1 MATVVQKYGG
11 SSVADVERLRRVAGV
26 VVDRWRSGDRL
37 VVVVSAMG
45 KTTDALIA
53 QARGIAPA
61 PSQRELDMLV
71 TAGERISMALLSMA
85 IHEAGGDS
93 ISFTGSQSGIITDTS
108 HQGARILEVRPV
120 RVFEELERG
129 RIVIVAG
136 YQGVSRDKEVTT
148 LGRGGTDTTAVAMA
162 AALGAEACEIYS
174 DVDGVY
180 SADPNLCAQA
190 RLLPEL
196 SYETMQSIAGA
207 GARVLNADAVEF
219 AKRAG
224 IAVFARRS
232 LDGSGRQ
239 TVVSREANEPSGVV
253 AVVHARAV
261 TRVCGA
267 ADLADTL
274 AAVREAN
281 GRVIYATAA
290 PDADL
295 LVDRTGI
302 PGQSPAPVEALA
314 EARGLE
320 AAGVEVVTLVGT
332 ALAGRPETWR
342 AVAEVAVPLSWTAA
356 ANALYL
362 VYPLGAGEHA
372 TGLLHDRLVAAG

>member
-11 SSVADVERLRRVAGV
+11 SSVADAECLRAVAGA
-26 VVDRWRSGDRL
+26 VVDRWRGGDRV

-53 QARGIAPA
+53 QAQTISPE

-71 TAGERISMALLSMA
+71 SAGERISMALLSMA

-108 HQGARILEVRPV
+108 HQGARILEVRPI
-120 RVFEELERG
+120 RVVEELDRG

-136 YQGVSRDKEVTT
+136 YQGVSREKEITT

-180 SADPNLCAQA
+180 STDPNLSDQA
-190 RLLPEL
+190 RLLSEV
-196 SYETMQSIAGA
+196 SYETMQAIAGA

-224 IAVFARRS
+224 IAVFARKTG
-232 LDGSGRQ
+232 DPSGRE
-239 TVVSREANEPSGVV
+239 TVVSTDADEPSGVV
-253 AVVHARAV
+253 AVVHAGAV
-261 TRVCGA
+261 TRLRGA
-267 ADLADTL
+267 VGVPELLEAI
-274 AAVREAN
+274 REAN
-281 GRVIYATAA
+281 GRVMTLTAA
-290 PDADL
+290 PEVDV

-302 PGQSPAPVEALA
+302 PGKNAAPLRDLA
-314 EARGLE
+314 QELGL
-320 AAGVEVVTLVGT
+320 AVTDVEVTTLVGSG
-332 ALAGRPETWR
+332 LACRPECWR
-342 AVAEVAVPLSWTAA
+342 AVAGAITPLGWIVGANRLHLVLADGDGAA
-356 ANALYL
+356 A
-362 VYPLGAGEHA
+362 
-372 TGLLHDRLVAAG
+372 TKMLHDMLVD